1 MLIYSLFLTSLTT
14 SKSLRAPLSI
24 PEAAGERFI
33 CSESSLGMIE
43 IAHISKEHLPKFS
56 SHIPPRGAPNV
67 LVKFAAL
74 FNSSLRSIAP
84 DLGRLRMIKNR
95 NAKEL
100 LGWGARPAKEAIE
113 SPADSLL

>member
-1 MLIYSLFLTSLTT
+1 
-14 SKSLRAPLSI
+14 
-24 PEAAGERFI
+24 
-33 CSESSLGMIE
+33 MIE
-43 IAHISKEHLPKFS
+43 IAHISKEDLPKFS
-56 SHIPPRGAPNV
+56 SRIPPRAALNV

-84 DLGRLRMIKNR
+84 DLGCRRMIKNR

-100 LGWGARPAKEAIE
+100 LGWSARPAKEAIE